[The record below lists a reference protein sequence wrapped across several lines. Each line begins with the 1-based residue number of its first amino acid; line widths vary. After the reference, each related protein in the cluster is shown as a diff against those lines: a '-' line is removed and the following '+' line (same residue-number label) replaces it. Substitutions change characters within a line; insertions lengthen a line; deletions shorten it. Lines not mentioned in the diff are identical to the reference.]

1 MNNRLRSVELQ
12 VAWFRLSGPM
22 ERHVALGG
30 KARRE
35 QGNEEKKHVVVQ
47 GRPQF
52 GRIVLLVEAD
62 LGDPHDKYYI
72 RLYS

>member
-1 MNNRLRSVELQ
+1 MWPW
-12 VAWFRLSGPM
+12 A
-22 ERHVALGG
+22 
-30 KARRE
+30 ARRGARLWGTE
-35 QGNEEKKHVVVQ
+35 NATEENKHVVVQ

>member
-1 MNNRLRSVELQ
+1 M
-12 VAWFRLSGPM
+12 
-22 ERHVALGG
+22 ALGG